1 MENQER
7 PLQQITCPRCGYR
20 MPLWADPEAR
30 ARGLWVRCKNR
41 NCRLF
46 FEIKR

>member
-7 PLQQITCPRCGYR
+7 PRQQITCPRCGYR

-30 ARGLWVRCKNR
+30 ARTFQTEGGAPYMSLV
-41 NCRLF
+41 LD
-46 FEIKR
+46 